1 MYAIKIRP
9 QRQVNSA
16 TLIAKNNKNK
26 YAESCKLSA
35 VSYFAAVLCAANRA
49 YLPK

>member
-26 YAESCKLSA
+26 YAESCKLSV